1 MEREDVTAAQART
14 LLVDKTRL
22 SFLVPA
28 WPQVTYARPDG
39 AIFLWY
45 PGNAVVLQ
53 GRWEIRENVTDYM
66 RAGEL
71 LRSLKSADVCF
82 QYGANTYNPATA
94 QRRQLQLH
102 AAAGAATRPPG
113 SASRRRLRPVPPPR
127 SALRAGPGS
136 HHLRGAEGAR
146 RGAARRCPGTGCG
159 AVMGT
164 SRRALLH
171 VFAVLALAAGAA
183 AGTRPACAQPAGSF
197 GGAETAGGLPG
208 SQG

>member
-1 MEREDVTAAQART
+1 MGRPTSEAVTQPDGSRPTVVHTDLAVWGHRQTERLMEREDVTAAQART

-22 SFLVPA
+22 SFSSQHG
-28 WPQVTYARPDG
+28 PQVAYARPDG

-94 QRRQLQLH
+94 QR
-102 AAAGAATRPPG
+102 AAASAACRCGRCNSSTGKRKPATSSACPAAPLRPSCWAGKPPP
-113 SASRRRLRPVPPPR
+113 SRR
-127 SALRAGPGS
+127 
-136 HHLRGAEGAR
+136 
-146 RGAARRCPGTGCG
+146 
-159 AVMGT
+159 
-164 SRRALLH
+164 
-171 VFAVLALAAGAA
+171 
-183 AGTRPACAQPAGSF
+183 
-197 GGAETAGGLPG
+197 
-208 SQG
+208 